1 MNLSIPVPGYIQSN
15 QRAELLAVVLAC
27 LRDPRPLDIR
37 SDSSYVCDGVASIP
51 RWRDDGWKGEHSDLW
66 GILALE
72 LSGRQTEVLVS
83 WVKGHAKS
91 IDIQRGR
98 TTHLDKWG
106 NDGADALAVTGASL
120 HVHSVPRELVQC
132 ARHRKIHAK
141 NVQGMMVA
149 VLQARFRAEQAEP
162 TNVGDRG
169 SELGEI
175 DTEISDTEDLCTVF
189 DENLDDEFDS
199 GGDTLNGVS

>member
-1 MNLSIPVPGYIQSN
+1 MLV
-15 QRAELLAVVLAC
+15 C

-37 SDSSYVCDGVASIP
+37 SDSSYVCNGVASLP
-51 RWRDDGWKGEHSDLW
+51 SWRDDGWKGDHADLW
-66 GILALE
+66 ALLAVE
-72 LSGRQTEVLVS
+72 MSTRQTEVHVS
-83 WVKGHAKS
+83 WVKGHAKD

-106 NDGADALAVTGASL
+106 NDGADALAVHGASL
-120 HVHSVPRELVQC
+120 HCVPPDIVQC
-132 ARHRKIHAK
+132 AKMRKSHAK
-141 NVQGMMVA
+141 IVQGMMVA

-189 DENLDDEFDS
+189 DENLDDEFDY
-199 GGDTLNGVS
+199 GGGTLSGVS